1 MAKLKRLPTM
11 DKSRNGRKSMRGG
24 PGSLCGSQGA
34 RVYGNLWRGPPYLHM
49 IFPVLPPR
57 LPCDFI

>member
-1 MAKLKRLPTM
+1 M